1 MEATFQQQQIHKDDI
16 LNLKVS
22 FQDSAFA
29 ELSKEIS
36 IKQVLEEIKNG
47 NHANQVIRL
56 RNLLNSGDREG
67 YNSHKK
73 NLAGV
78 TFCGTFQGAR
88 RKTEIKQYNYLIVL
102 DIDKLSA
109 DEMQS
114 VKNNFSADKFV
125 FAFWESPSKQ
135 GVKGLV
141 HLSFSVELN
150 ATNLDR
156 AHKGAF
162 NKLKKYYAEN
172 YNIELDIS
180 GSDTTRLCFLSYDP
194 DMVLKK
200 EVISYEVAKSEFLS
214 APLKKEKSEKVTVI
228 HKSSKEA
235 LFSMKGKNDPNDRKT
250 MKSILNYLVKRKLS
264 ITNSYEEWYKVAF
277 AIANTF
283 TFEIGLEYFLQLSSI
298 DVEKFDRDKCDNLL
312 RNCYETN
319 RGEIGFN
326 KIKSYAIEKGYLTKR
341 IREGGSETVLAN
353 ATSVVSTSFDDLST
367 EVLKDND

>member
-1 MEATFQQQQIHKDDI
+1 MEKTFQHEQISINDI

-22 FQDSAFA
+22 YQDSAFA

-47 NHANQVIRL
+47 IHANQINRL
-56 RNLLNSGDREG
+56 RDLFNSGDKEG

-78 TFCGTFQGAR
+78 TFCGTFQGVR

-102 DIDKLSA
+102 DIDKLTT
-109 DEMQS
+109 DELQA
-114 VKNNFSADKFV
+114 VKNNFSVDKFV

-141 HLSFSVELN
+141 HLSFNVVLN
-150 ATNLDR
+150 SINLDR

-162 NKLKKYYAEN
+162 NKLKNYFAEKYN
-172 YNIELDIS
+172 VELDIS

-194 DMVLKK
+194 DIILKK
-200 EVISYEVAKSEFLS
+200 DVVSFEISESEFHS
-214 APLKKEKSEKVTVI
+214 APLKKEKSEMVKVI

-235 LFSMKGKNDPNDRKT
+235 LYSMKGKNDPNDRKT
-250 MKSILNYLVKRKLS
+250 MKSILNFLIKKNLS

-277 AIANTF
+277 AISNTF
-283 TFEIGLEYFLQLSSI
+283 TFEIGLQYFLQLSSI
-298 DVEKFDRDKCDNLL
+298 DAYKFNRNKCENLL

-341 IREGGSETVLAN
+341 IRGGSSETVLAN
-353 ATSVVSTSFDDLST
+353 ATSVVSTSHDDLST

>member
-1 MEATFQQQQIHKDDI
+1 MGATFQHQQMSKNDI

-22 FQDSAFA
+22 YQDSAFA
-29 ELSKEIS
+29 ALSKELS
-36 IKQVLEEIKNG
+36 IQQVLDEIKNG
-47 NHANQVIRL
+47 IHANQVHRL
-56 RNLLNSGDREG
+56 RDLLNSGDKEG

-78 TFCGTFQGAR
+78 TFCGTFQRAR
-88 RKTEIKQYNYLIVL
+88 RKTELKQYNYLVVL

-109 DEMQS
+109 DEMQA
-114 VKNNFSADKFV
+114 VKSNFSADKFV

-141 HLSFSVELN
+141 HLSFNAELN
-150 ATNLDR
+150 ATNLER

-162 NKLKKYYAEN
+162 SKLKNYFTEN
-172 YNIELDIS
+172 YNVELDIS

-194 DMVLKK
+194 DLIEKS
-200 EVISYEVAKSEFLS
+200 EVFSYDVSESEFLS
-214 APLKKEKSEKVTVI
+214 APLKKEKSEKVKVI

-235 LFSMKGKNDPNDRKT
+235 LYSPKGKNEPNDRKT
-250 MKSILNYLVKRKLS
+250 MNSILNYLVKRKLS

-283 TFEIGLEYFLQLSSI
+283 TFDVGLKYFLQLSSI
-298 DVEKFDRDKCDNLL
+298 DTEKFNAANCENLM

-326 KIKSYAIEKGYLTKR
+326 KIKSIAIEKGYITKR
-341 IREGGSETVLAN
+341 IREGSSEPVLTN
-353 ATSVVSTSFDDLST
+353 VTSEVSTS
-367 EVLKDND
+367 